1 MQLSLQM
8 MMQIIHL
15 CDLFLTEC
23 FSYIFTISWPCR
35 LFGRLFASDVFEK
48 AFITSFYTISKL
60 LLQVVPGR
68 ICQALIFSSLA
79 FVPSHYVHMEGG
91 LVPAELPPGPALSPH
106 PQPLVFLG

>member
-1 MQLSLQM
+1 

-91 LVPAELPPGPALSPH
+91 WSQLSCLLGLFSPH
-106 PQPLVFLG
+106 IPEPLLE

>member
-1 MQLSLQM
+1 MQFSLRT

-15 CDLFLTEC
+15 RDLFLAEC

-60 LLQVVPGR
+60 LVQVFPGL
-68 ICQALIFSSLA
+68 ICQGLIFSSLA
-79 FVPSHYVHMEGG
+79 FMPLHYVHMLGEAG
-91 LVPAELPPGPALSPH
+91 LS
-106 PQPLVFLG
+106 